1 MTPQQI
7 KDVQRTFKQVAPLGE
22 VVAIMFY
29 GRLFA
34 LDPELRNM
42 FAENMTEQ
50 RRKLLAVLATA
61 VNGLDRIEALLP
73 TLRDLGHRHVAYGVK
88 PQHYDTVGSALLWT
102 LDQGLGKH
110 FTPEVREAWV
120 AVYGALANTMLA
132 GASEEAA

>member
-7 KDVQRTFKQVAPLGE
+7 QDVQRTFKQVAPLGE

-34 LDPELRNM
+34 LDPELRTM

-50 RRKLLAVLATA
+50 RRKLLAVLAIA
-61 VNGLDRIEALLP
+61 VNGLDRVESLLP
-73 TLRDLGHRHVAYGVK
+73 TLRDLGHRHVGYGVK
-88 PQHYDTVGSALLWT
+88 PQHYDTVGAALLWT